1 MARRALVLGG
11 GGAVGVAWESG
22 LLSGLAEAGLD
33 LSGADFILG
42 TSAGSIVG
50 SQLAMGRDST
60 SLAAPILSEGAAQQG
75 STPGRSP
82 GAPPPDLSMLMQKM
96 AKVMSSAEPADAA
109 RAELGA
115 WALQA
120 ETVGEDEFIARFARS
135 VGDHPEGYWPDRFA
149 CTAVDAS
156 DGAFVVWNKESG
168 VDLARAVASSCSV
181 PGIAPPVTL
190 RGRRYMDGGMR
201 SPTNADVAK
210 GFDVVFLVA
219 ISAGGPASAA
229 MPMADAFRRRLEWE
243 LNEVRQSG
251 GRIELITPDSAS
263 LEAFGPNM
271 MDFGRRPG
279 AARAGLAQGRTAAAK
294 LRAAWPSA

>member
-1 MARRALVLGG
+1 MTRRALVLGG

-22 LLSGLAEAGLD
+22 LLAGLAEAGLD
-33 LSGADFILG
+33 LSGGDFILG

-50 SQLAMGRDST
+50 SQLAMGRDAT
-60 SLAAPILSEGAAQQG
+60 ALAAPILSEGAGQQG
-75 STPGRSP
+75 STPGRSA
-82 GAPPPDLSMLMQKM
+82 GASPPDLSLLIEKM
-96 AKVMSSAEPADAA
+96 AKVMSSAEPADQA

-115 WALQA
+115 WALRA

-135 VGDHPEGYWPDRFA
+135 IGDHPEGFWPDRFA

-156 DGAFVVWNKESG
+156 DGSFVVWNKESG

-219 ISAGGPASAA
+219 ISAGGGTGVAA
-229 MPMADAFRRRLEWE
+229 PMADVFRRRLEGE
-243 LNEVRQSG
+243 LDTVRQTGS
-251 GRIELITPDSAS
+251 RIELIIPDAAS
-263 LEAFGPNM
+263 LDAFGPNM

-294 LRAAWPSA
+294 LRTAWLSA

>member
-1 MARRALVLGG
+1 MPKRALVLGG

-22 LLSGLAEAGLD
+22 LLAGLAQAGLD

-42 TSAGSIVG
+42 TSAGSVVG
-50 SQLAMGRDST
+50 SQLAMGRDAT
-60 SLAAPILSEGAAQQG
+60 ALAAPVLNEGADRQG
-75 STPGRSP
+75 SSPSRSS
-82 GAPPPDLSMLMQKM
+82 GSPPPDLSVLIEKM
-96 AKVMSSAEPADAA
+96 ARAMASTGPADQA

-120 ETVGEDEFIARFARS
+120 ETVSEDEFVARFARS
-135 VGDHPEGYWPDRFA
+135 IGDYPEGSWPERFA

-156 DGAFVVWNKESG
+156 DGSFVVWNKESG
-168 VDLARAVASSCSV
+168 VSLARAVASSCSV

-210 GFDVVFLVA
+210 GYDVVFLVA
-219 ISAGGPASAA
+219 VSAGGGAGVAT
-229 MPMADAFRRRLEWE
+229 PMADVFRRRLEGE
-243 LNEVRQSG
+243 LDTVRQSG
-251 GRIELITPDSAS
+251 SRIELLIPDAAS

-279 AARAGLAQGRTAAAK
+279 AARAGLAQGRSAAAK
-294 LRAAWPSA
+294 LRSAWLSA

>member
-1 MARRALVLGG
+1 MPKRALVLGG

-22 LLSGLAEAGLD
+22 LLAGLAEAGLD

-42 TSAGSIVG
+42 TSAGSVVG
-50 SQLAMGRDST
+50 CQLAMGRDAT
-60 SLAAPILSEGAAQQG
+60 ALAAPVLNEGANRQG
-75 STPGRSP
+75 SSPSRSS
-82 GAPPPDLSMLMQKM
+82 GSPPPDLSVLIEKM
-96 AKVMSSAEPADAA
+96 AKAMSSTGPADQA

-120 ETVGEDEFIARFARS
+120 ETGSEDEFVARFARS
-135 VGDHPEGYWPDRFA
+135 IGDYPEGSWPDRFA

-156 DGAFVVWNKESG
+156 DGSFVVWNKESG
-168 VDLARAVASSCSV
+168 VSLARAVASSCSV

-219 ISAGGPASAA
+219 ISAGGGAGAA
-229 MPMADAFRRRLEWE
+229 TPMADVFRRRLEGE
-243 LNEVRQSG
+243 LDTVRQSG
-251 GRIELITPDSAS
+251 SRIELMIPDAAS

-279 AARAGLAQGRTAAAK
+279 AARAGLAQGRSVAAK
-294 LRAAWPSA
+294 LRSAWLSA